1 MRSFLS
7 FVRPRAVVLILSLA
21 VLAACSPE
29 YDWRR
34 VQPAEGGFA
43 TMLPA
48 KPAQMSRSVSLDGLA
63 IEMTLHGARVHEVA
77 YTVGVLKLPDD
88 DAATRERVLAALRHS
103 MAANIGGSEQGA
115 VPVMVQVEDAAGQ
128 RRAPMPALE
137 VEVHGRM
144 RDQAA
149 VMTARFLAQ
158 GRQAWQIMV
167 LAPAAAQARPGHAES
182 VTQFLDGFVL
192 IAQ

>member
-1 MRSFLS
+1 M
-7 FVRPRAVVLILSLA
+7 LSLGL
-21 VLAACSPE
+21 LAGCSPE

-43 TMLPA
+43 VMLPA

-63 IEMTLHGARVHEVA
+63 IEMTLNGARVNEVA

-88 DAATRERVLAALRHS
+88 DTATRERVLAALRLS
-103 MAANIGGSEQGA
+103 MAANIGGSEQRA
-115 VPVMVQVEDAAGQ
+115 VPVKVQVEDAAGQ

-144 RDQAA
+144 RDQPA

-182 VTQFLDGFVL
+182 VAQFLDGFVL